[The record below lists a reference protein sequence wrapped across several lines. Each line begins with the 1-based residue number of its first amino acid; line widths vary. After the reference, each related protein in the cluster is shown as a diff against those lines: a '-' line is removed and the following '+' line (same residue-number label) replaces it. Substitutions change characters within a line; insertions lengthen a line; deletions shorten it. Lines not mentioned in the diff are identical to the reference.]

1 MRVAEIKRKTQ
12 ETNVS
17 LKLNLDGTG
26 KVSLQTGIPFL
37 EHMLTLFTVHGLFDL
52 EIKAKGDLEID
63 AHHTTEDI
71 GICLGYAL
79 KEALG
84 NKKGIYRYGQA
95 AVPMDEA
102 LAEVFLDLS
111 GRPFF
116 YCQGEKWQGQVG
128 SFDLELIPEFL
139 RAMANAAEMNL
150 HVHLLYGE
158 NKHHCAE
165 AIFKALGQALRRAV
179 SIDPR
184 RTDIP
189 SSKGAL

>member
-1 MRVAEIKRKTQ
+1 MRKAEIKRKTQ
-12 ETNVS
+12 ETDIL
-17 LKLNLDGTG
+17 LKFNLDGTG
-26 KVSLQTGIPFL
+26 KVCLETGIFFL
-37 EHMLTLFTVHGLFDL
+37 EHMLTLFSVHGLFDL
-52 EIKAKGDLEID
+52 EIRAKGDLEID
-63 AHHTTEDI
+63 AHHMTEDI
-71 GICLGYAL
+71 GICLGRAL

-116 YCQGEKWQGQVG
+116 YYQGEKWQGQVG
-128 SFDLELIPEFL
+128 NFDLELIPEFL

-179 SIDPR
+179 SIDPQ

-189 SSKGAL
+189 SSKGVL

>member
-1 MRVAEIKRKTQ
+1 MRIAEIKRKTQ
-12 ETNVS
+12 ETDIL

-165 AIFKALGQALRRAV
+165 AIFKALGQALRQAV